1 MDYRELIVENREG
14 VALLT
19 LNRPE
24 KLNALGPRLVHELLH
39 FVEGSRANDAIR
51 AVVVTGAGRG
61 FSAGAD
67 LSGDR
72 AESAALD
79 EAAGYRR
86 MKQGAIGHWGVLF
99 DALGNY
105 PKPIIA
111 AVNGVAAG
119 GGLSLALA
127 ADIRIASTDARFIA
141 VFVRRALAPDTGAS
155 FHLPQLVGPSRAMEM
170 MFTGDE
176 ISAADAERWG
186 LVNRLVEPGQLL
198 PEAMALATRIARGP
212 SIAIELAKRLI
223 LDATNR
229 DGLRRQLQNE
239 AWAQDVARSSED
251 QQEGISAFLEKRQPQ
266 WRGR

>member
-1 MDYRELIVENREG
+1 
-14 VALLT
+14 
-19 LNRPE
+19 
-24 KLNALGPRLVHELLH
+24 
-39 FVEGSRANDAIR
+39 
-51 AVVVTGAGRG
+51 
-61 FSAGAD
+61 
-67 LSGDR
+67 
-72 AESAALD
+72 
-79 EAAGYRR
+79 
-86 MKQGAIGHWGVLF
+86 
-99 DALGNY
+99 
-105 PKPIIA
+105 
-111 AVNGVAAG
+111 
-119 GGLSLALA
+119 
-127 ADIRIASTDARFIA
+127 
-141 VFVRRALAPDTGAS
+141 
-155 FHLPQLVGPSRAMEM
+155 MEM